1 MLGALFAARK
11 AGSWSDARVTALAYL
26 LMGGSCLANLAY
38 VAAAGRPALPWAV
51 ILPGVFTCGLAMSVP
66 AMTLRILARVPQ
78 LSGTAASVLGFMPD
92 ADLLA
97 GQRLVRAAGLWP
109 AAAAGAGHAGLR
121 GGQRAGLGLAAPQAA
136 ATGQRRARLSGRSC
150 PHARAAYSARRHPF
164 TASRPFQRNSGGVAI
179 WIASSGIHQPIRKIN
194 NSHYQI
200 FPFRSLPIS
209 PEFVAMSSALPT
221 PAAPPPGAPDPR
233 NSDGLALLCPCPP
246 ERQRPGRRRDPIRA
260 GRRGPDAC
268 RDRDRRQPGRHHRR
282 HEIHHRVHE
291 HRRGPHA
298 GAARN
303 AAIGQRGD
311 ASRSRTKAARH
322 RRDPRVG
329 ARHLGNAQRQQ
340 PLFVLGARFSIDN
353 FQFDGLSTPILSLW
367 NYGTTDIDARRS
379 TIAWKSCAARPA

>member
-38 VAAAGRPALPWAV
+38 VAAGGPALPWAV

-78 LSGTAASVLGFMPD
+78 LSAPPPRCWLHAD

-97 GQRLVRAAGLWP
+97 GQRLVRAAGLRPACGWRWPCWP
-109 AAAAGAGHAGLR
+109 AWRPARWAGPG
-121 GGQRAGLGLAAPQAA
+121 
-136 ATGQRRARLSGRSC
+136 C
-150 PHARAAYSARRHPF
+150 
-164 TASRPFQRNSGGVAI
+164 TASRSRWPMPSRAERPIPGCTLARGAIPRGAIPLLLRARSGGVPAAFAI

-221 PAAPPPGAPDPR
+221 PAAPPRRARPLTHAIQ
-233 NSDGLALLCPCPP
+233 DGLALLCPCPP

-260 GRRGPDAC
+260 GRRGQMPA
-268 RDRDRRQPGRHHRR
+268 
-282 HEIHHRVHE
+282 VTVT
-291 HRRGPHA
+291 
-298 GAARN
+298 GA
-303 AAIGQRGD
+303 
-311 ASRSRTKAARH
+311 S
-322 RRDPRVG
+322 
-329 ARHLGNAQRQQ
+329 LGGTTEGTN
-340 PLFVLGARFSIDN
+340 
-353 FQFDGLSTPILSLW
+353 STPP
-367 NYGTTDIDARRS
+367 N
-379 TIAWKSCAARPA
+379 P